1 MDELLAALVK
11 VHENLDEFDSIV
23 CNTQEAL
30 QSEVDLMT
38 KEVLL
43 KKDAESISKDIDAL
57 EQFHST
63 MAAQMREYLEQ
74 KINTLKAYLYDE

>member
-57 EQFHST
+57 AQFHST

>member
-38 KEVLL
+38 K
-43 KKDAESISKDIDAL
+43 
-57 EQFHST
+57 
-63 MAAQMREYLEQ
+63 
-74 KINTLKAYLYDE
+74 